1 MIKKNNSGQVWI
13 ETVLYTLIG
22 LALIGM
28 VLAFTLP
35 KITKT
40 QERILVEQSLSSI
53 KLLDQIINKVIEN
66 GPDNVRI
73 YEINFKEGNLFFD
86 SSKEVIY
93 FQIDEMKDYYSQP
106 DVEIDDG
113 RVKIL
118 SFGKKDSSSVKLT
131 LNYTRFA
138 DITFDGKNDE
148 RKITQSATSY
158 KLIISN
164 LGSTIGDSP
173 NIDIRLG

>member
-1 MIKKNNSGQVWI
+1 MINKKGQVWI

-53 KLLDQIINKVIEN
+53 KLLDQTINNVIEN

-73 YEINFKEGNLFFD
+73 YEINFKEGNLFID
-86 SSKEVIY
+86 SQKDIIY

-106 DVEIDDG
+106 DVAIDDG

-118 SFGKKDSSSVKLT
+118 SSGKTGSSNVKLS
-131 LNYTRFA
+131 LNYNRYA
-138 DITFDGKNDE
+138 NITFDGRNIE
-148 RKITQSATSY
+148 QKITKSSTSY

-164 LGSTIGDSP
+164 LGSLDQDSP

>member
-1 MIKKNNSGQVWI
+1 MMMKNKSGQVWI

-40 QERILVEQSLSSI
+40 QERILVEQSLNSI
-53 KLLDQIINKVIEN
+53 KLLDQIINSVIEN

-73 YEINFKEGNLFFD
+73 YEINFKEGNLFID
-86 SSKEVIY
+86 SAKNIIY
-93 FQIDEMKDYYSQP
+93 FQIDEMKNYYSQP

-118 SFGKKDSSSVKLT
+118 SFGKKDSSSVKLV
-131 LNYTRFA
+131 LNYTKFA
-138 DITFDGKNDE
+138 DITFDGKDVE
-148 RKITQSATSY
+148 HKITQSATSY

-164 LGSTIGDSP
+164 LGNLNQDSP

>member
-1 MIKKNNSGQVWI
+1 MRMNKFGQVWI

-53 KLLDQIINKVIEN
+53 KLLDQIINSVIEN

-73 YEINFKEGNLFFD
+73 YEINFKEGNLFID
-86 SSKEVIY
+86 SQKDMIY

-106 DVEIDDG
+106 DVNIDDG

-118 SFGKKDSSSVKLT
+118 SFGKKGSSSVKLT
-131 LNYTRFA
+131 LNYTRYA
-138 DITFDGKNDE
+138 DITFDGKDVE
-148 RKITQSATSY
+148 QKITPSSTSY
-158 KLIISN
+158 KVIVSN
-164 LGSTIGDSP
+164 LGRLGDFP

>member
-1 MIKKNNSGQVWI
+1 MIKKNRIGQVWI

-53 KLLDQIINKVIEN
+53 KLLDQIINSVIEN

-73 YEINFKEGNLFFD
+73 YEINFKEGNLFID
-86 SSKEVIY
+86 SQKDIIY

-106 DVEIDDG
+106 DVTIDDG
-113 RVKIL
+113 NVKIL
-118 SFGKKDSSSVKLT
+118 SFGKKGSSSIKIA
-131 LNYTRFA
+131 LNYTRYA
-138 DITFDGKNDE
+138 DITFDGKNVE
-148 RKITQSATSY
+148 QRITKSSTPY
-158 KLIISN
+158 KLIIRN
-164 LGSTIGDSP
+164 LGSLNQDSS

>member
-1 MIKKNNSGQVWI
+1 MIKKNRIGQVWI

-40 QERILVEQSLSSI
+40 QEKILVEQSLSSM
-53 KLLDQIINKVIEN
+53 KVLDQIINSVIEN

-73 YEINFKEGNLFFD
+73 YEINFKEGNLFID
-86 SSKEVIY
+86 SQKDIIY

-106 DVEIDDG
+106 DSIIDDG

-118 SFGKKDSSSVKLT
+118 SFGKTGSSSVKLS
-131 LNYTRFA
+131 LNYTRVA
-138 DITFDGKNDE
+138 DMTFDGKDIE
-148 RKITQSATSY
+148 QKVTPSATSY
-158 KLIISN
+158 KLVISN
-164 LGSTIGDSP
+164 LGGLSQDIP
-173 NIDIRLG
+173 NVDIRLG